1 MIRSGVSSWVVA
13 AVALMAAGTAAARAQ
28 GASPADAVKKMTVAP
43 GFEVRLV
50 ASEPLMAQPVCIE
63 FDDRGRLWV
72 VQYLQYPN
80 PAGLKRVKVDR
91 YSRTEYDK
99 VPEPPPYGP
108 RGADR
113 VTILEDTNG
122 DGAADRAH
130 DFVHGLNLA
139 TSIVFGH
146 GGVFVMQAPYLLFYP
161 DRNGDDVPDGD
172 PEVLLGGFGI
182 EDAQSF
188 ANALIWGPDGWLYGC
203 QGSTVTAVVRGIEF
217 QQAIWRYHPVT
228 RRFELFTEGGGNMWG
243 LDYDRDGNLFSS
255 TNGGGGAPQR
265 HPDLPRPYPGAYVN
279 FRMFH
284 MVQGGFYAKAFA
296 KHGELH
302 NPHAYGYFER
312 VPAPAYHGGLHV
324 TTGGTLYQGG
334 SFPSEFSGRF
344 LGNDLLAHRVQW
356 HDLEPWGTTYKAKH
370 GGDLLIANDTWFAP
384 SDMVTGPDGAIYVAD
399 WSDKRMSHPDPDAE
413 WDRSNGR
420 VYRVQWSAAPAK
432 SAAASLAAVLNGE
445 AASLTGLASTRLA
458 DLLDHPND
466 WIVRRARRILTE
478 RRDVATYPALRDKI
492 ARGGDDQGA
501 LEAFWTLYGAGGAND
516 AYLRDQLSHAS
527 PRIRRWAVRFLGD
540 EEKISS
546 PTENALIAL
555 AAGEPAAAVRRQLAS
570 TAARLSPAAGLRV
583 AQRLALQNRDRDDP
597 HIPLLLWWAVER
609 HAVGAMATTLELFN
623 TPAVWQSALAREMIL
638 PRLMRRYAAEG
649 GGPALQEC
657 AALLAGHP
665 LAGDRGPF
673 LSAFDQGLRHPSP
686 TRNGLLDLDQLPA
699 ALATQLTALW
709 QNGTRDESAIRL
721 LTRLGFGP
729 ARARA
734 LELAGDSSVPS
745 APRTAM
751 IRILGDP
758 ARAADIPRFQ
768 SWIAGSEV
776 DEIKLAALEALQTLD
791 TPAVA
796 TALLEVY
803 PQLGASLRS
812 RVRAALFSRKS
823 GALALL
829 GAVDAGKL
837 AARDVAQAEIR
848 GLAEFRHAEIDA
860 LVRKHWG
867 KISPTPEDKLA
878 VVRRFSNDLSLNR
891 GKEPGVPAR
900 GRLLFQQYCAACHV
914 LFGEG
919 GRIGPDLTTANRKDK
934 DFFLTSLVD
943 PSAVIRK
950 EFLNY
955 NVTTKDGR
963 AFSGTVLEEGA
974 GDVTFVNLANERTT
988 LSWDTIASMED
999 SGVSLMPE
1007 GLLNALTPQQLRD
1020 LFAHLQSDSASKR

>member
-1 MIRSGVSSWVVA
+1 MIRAGVSSLLVA
-13 AVALMAAGTAAARAQ
+13 AAIFVAAGAASAHAQ

-43 GFEVRLV
+43 GFEVSLV

-63 FDDRGRLWV
+63 IDDRGRLWV

-91 YSRTEYDK
+91 YSRTVYDK
-99 VPEPPPYGP
+99 VPEPPPHGP

-130 DFVHGLNLA
+130 DFINGLNLA

-161 DRNGDDVPDGD
+161 DRNGDDMPDSD
-172 PEVLLGGFGI
+172 PEVLLSGFGI

-228 RRFELFTEGGGNMWG
+228 RRFELFAEGGGNMWG

-265 HPDLPRPYPGAYVN
+265 HSDLPRPYPGAYVN

-324 TTGGTLYQGG
+324 TTGGTLYQGD
-334 SFPSEFSGRF
+334 SFPPEFRGRF

-356 HDLEPWGTTYKAKH
+356 HDLAPWGTTYQAKH
-370 GGDLLIANDTWFAP
+370 GGDFLIANDTWFAP
-384 SDMVTGPDGAIYVAD
+384 SDLVTGPDGAIYVAD
-399 WSDKRMSHPDPDAE
+399 WADQRMSHPDPDAE
-413 WDRSNGR
+413 WDRTNGR
-420 VYRVQWSAAPAK
+420 VYRIQWSAAPGK
-432 SAAASLAAVLNGE
+432 SATASLASVLKGE
-445 AASLTGLASTRLA
+445 AASLSGLSGARLVE
-458 DLLDHPND
+458 LLGHPNN

-478 RRDVATYPALRDKI
+478 RRDAATYPELRDKI
-492 ARGGDDQGA
+492 ARGGDDQSA
-501 LEAFWTLYGAGGAND
+501 LESFWTLHGAGGAGES
-516 AYLRDQLSHAS
+516 YLRDQLLHAA

-540 EEKISS
+540 DEKVSE

-555 AAGEPAAAVRRQLAS
+555 ATAEPDAAVRSQLAS
-570 TAARLSPAAGLRV
+570 TAARLAPAAGLRV
-583 AQRLALQNRDRDDP
+583 AQRLTLQNRDRDDP

-609 HAVGAMATTLELFN
+609 HAVGAMAASLELFN

-638 PRLMRRYAAEG
+638 PRLVRRYAAEG
-649 GGPALQEC
+649 GGPALQAC
-657 AALLAGHP
+657 ATLLAGHP
-665 LAGDRGPF
+665 LAGDRRPF
-673 LSAFDQGLRHPSP
+673 LSAIDQGLRHPSP
-686 TRNGLLDLDQLPA
+686 TRKGPLDLDQLPA

-721 LTRLGFGP
+721 LSRLGFGP

-734 LELAGDSSVPS
+734 LELAGDAS
-745 APRTAM
+745 APPATRTTM

-758 ARAADIPRFQ
+758 ARTADIPRFQ
-768 SWIAGSEV
+768 SWIAGSET
-776 DEIKLAALEALQTLD
+776 DEIKLAALEALQAFD
-791 TPAVA
+791 SPAVA
-796 TALLEVY
+796 TALLDVY
-803 PQLGASLRS
+803 PRLSASLRS
-812 RVRAALFSRKS
+812 RVRAALLSRKT

-837 AARDVAQAEIR
+837 AVRDVSQAEIR
-848 GLAEFRHAEIDA
+848 GLAAFKHAEIDA

-867 KISPTPEDKLA
+867 RMSTTPEDKLA
-878 VVRRFSNDLSLNR
+878 VVRRFSNDLSLTR

-900 GRLLFQQYCAACHV
+900 GHQVYQQYCAACHV

-919 GRIGPDLTTANRKDK
+919 GRIGPDLTTANRQDK
-934 DFFLTSLVD
+934 DFLLTSLVD

-950 EFLNY
+950 EFLHY
-955 NVTTKDGR
+955 NVKMKDGR
-963 AFSGTVLEEGA
+963 AFTGTVVEEGA
-974 GDVTFVNLANERTT
+974 AGVTFVNLANERTT
-988 LSWDTIASMED
+988 LSRDAIASMED

-1020 LFAHLQSDSASKR
+1020 LFAYLQSDAEAKK